1 MPLPL
6 PSLSPFSVWHVTV
19 LPSAGLS
26 ELVELLE
33 SEYAIIQELAL
44 KTLVSCMHDGEGVE
58 CGWAVGGLWGWGLRG
73 CRGMCVHSSSSS
85 HTHSPHSP

>member
-1 MPLPL
+1 MNAPPHPLPL
-6 PSLSPFSVWHVTV
+6 FSAWHVTV

-58 CGWAVGGLWGWGLRG
+58 SEGVGGLWVGVEG
-73 CRGMCVHSSSSS
+73 V
-85 HTHSPHSP
+85 